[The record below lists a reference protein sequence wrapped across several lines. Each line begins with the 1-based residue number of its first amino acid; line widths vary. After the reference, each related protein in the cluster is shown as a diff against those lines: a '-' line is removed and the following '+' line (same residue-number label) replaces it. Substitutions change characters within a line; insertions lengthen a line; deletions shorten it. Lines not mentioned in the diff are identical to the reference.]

1 MLSDLGPAGT
11 VARHAKPEERAR
23 PAGWVAQVLCRLAGH
38 INDPVGES
46 LRCRLEPWPGEITAS
61 GLHILLMWPKLDARA
76 SHCRLHSEG
85 QIMSKATTLAATA
98 LQLSEAA
105 NRKGSPEHDALKSLV
120 ALLSQGD
127 RDEVRLVAGDSEAV
141 SLPRLVVDLLRQVS
155 AVLDRGDGVV
165 VSEVARELTTSEAA
179 RLVGVSRPTL
189 IGLLDKGE
197 IKSHRVGTHRRVAL
211 GDVLAYRRQRISQ
224 QREAYEAL
232 MAEQDE
238 LGIYE

>member
-1 MLSDLGPAGT
+1 
-11 VARHAKPEERAR
+11 
-23 PAGWVAQVLCRLAGH
+23 
-38 INDPVGES
+38 
-46 LRCRLEPWPGEITAS
+46 
-61 GLHILLMWPKLDARA
+61 
-76 SHCRLHSEG
+76 
-85 QIMSKATTLAATA
+85 MSNATTLAATA

-105 NRKGSPEHDALKSLV
+105 NRKGSPEHDSLKSLF
-120 ALLSQGD
+120 ALLAQVDSDQ
-127 RDEVRLVAGDSEAV
+127 VRLVVGKGEPIAV
-141 SLPRLVVDLLRQVS
+141 PSLVVDLLRQVS

-179 RLVGVSRPTL
+179 RVLGVSRPTL
-189 IGLLDKGE
+189 IGLLDRNE
-197 IKSHRVGTHRRVAL
+197 IDSHRVGTHRRVAL